1 MEATTVRKILS
12 EKIWQILEPAMLA
25 AKHSRAG
32 APGKLSDRDFIEAI
46 LYHNR
51 VGGPWR
57 DLPPVLGYWHA
68 IYMRFRRWEARGV
81 WARLWANLQSARFA
95 EARALFIDSTTIRA
109 HPHAA
114 GAPKKTAQSRLWA
127 ALVEAGAPKSTRP
140 RSTKIAASHS
150 T

>member
-1 MEATTVRKILS
+1 MEESTVRKMLT
-12 EKIWQILEPAMLA
+12 EKIWQIMEPVVLA

-32 APGKLSDRDFIEAI
+32 APGELSDRDFIEAI

-68 IYMRFRRWEARGV
+68 IYMRFRRWETRGV
-81 WARLWANLQSARFA
+81 WARLWTNLQSERFA

-114 GAPKKTAQSRLWA
+114 GAPKKTVRSRLWA
-127 ALVEAGAPKSTRP
+127 ALVAAGAPKSMPP
-140 RSTKIAASHS
+140 RSMKTAALRS